1 MFKIWKSLKCCAGRC
16 CPVQGSPG
24 ENTHKWCYS
33 GSLRFLAAPV
43 SFQECVLVKAWEPST
58 GDLGRITHCWWPF
71 PSGHVTMR
79 GPRQWHF
86 FCLTLQLRFC
96 SIPRSTV
103 PRRRWEAGGL
113 CDTWTRTVLGPC
125 PEALPLWCLLFF
137 SFFFFPSFLGSGL
150 EGDKFL
156 MFEKQLS
163 HRRTRERKQRRPPGS
178 SPLCGHLISSANIK
192 ALALT
197 CNCIASCE
205 LSSLFPLPS
214 PPTLSLL
221 TCSASSCYP
230 SGSFFSSFLLLK
242 RQSAS

>member
-1 MFKIWKSLKCCAGRC
+1 ML
-16 CPVQGSPG
+16 
-24 ENTHKWCYS
+24 
-33 GSLRFLAAPV
+33 LRVAPV
-43 SFQECVLVKAWEPST
+43 SSSSCVISGVCAGESLGAQHRGSGKNNSLLVTFPFRTRHHAGASTVAFFLPDAAAAFLLHPQKRRTAPS
-58 GDLGRITHCWWPF
+58 LGSWGTVRHMNP
-71 PSGHVTMR
+71 HR
-79 GPRQWHF
+79 AR
-86 FCLTLQLRFC
+86 TL
-96 SIPRSTV
+96 PRS
-103 PRRRWEAGGL
+103 P
-113 CDTWTRTVLGPC
+113 P
-125 PEALPLWCLLFF
+125 ALMSSFF
-137 SFFFFPSFLGSGL
+137 FFFFFPSFLGSGL

-163 HRRTRERKQRRPPGS
+163 HRRARERKQRRPPGS